1 MNATTDKRKSP
12 APRRRI
18 GRPAGIT
25 QSVGRDALITKT
37 CELLAQ
43 WPANEVT
50 RAAVAR
56 AMNVDPSLIRYY
68 FRDRAALLLAAI
80 EKMTDQFLRV
90 AEEEGARGDDSAV
103 SRLRARLGAQLNL
116 NSSYPFFHQL
126 VVNELPALDTPVAS
140 RLQRE
145 LTKRG
150 IDHYTDIVKAGVN
163 EQSLRAVDPR
173 FLFIAIIGM
182 CDFFVSGMPMLLKP
196 AEQQPRR
203 LAALRQQY
211 LEFICNLL
219 LDGLRVRAPRS

>member
-1 MNATTDKRKSP
+1 M
-12 APRRRI
+12 
-18 GRPAGIT
+18 T
-25 QSVGRDALITKT
+25 QAVGRDALIAKT

-43 WPANEVT
+43 LPANEVT

-80 EKMTDQFLRV
+80 EKMTSQFLMV
-90 AEEEGARGDDSAV
+90 AEREGALGDDSPA
-103 SRLRARLGAQLNL
+103 SQLKARLGAQLNL

-150 IDHYTDIVKAGVN
+150 VDHYTAIVKAGVD
-163 EQSLRAVDPR
+163 QKSFRPVDPR
-173 FLFIAIIGM
+173 FLFIAVIGM
-182 CDFFVSGMPMLLKP
+182 CDFYVSGMPMLLKTN
-196 AEQQPRR
+196 EQQPRK

-211 LEFICNLL
+211 LEFICHLL
-219 LDGLRVRAPRS
+219 LDGLRLRA